1 MVTRHHASSSA
12 FQVYCLTPTIASKL
26 IGSVLISLARGLG
39 GKTYQLS
46 VSRGWLLPARYS
58 SRAVVIITDPSVMV
72 ILTEGVSSFWDPDLF
87 GGVEHRFSF
96 CTVCCCFEAS
106 LMAETS
112 IESMQLDWEE
122 QVKTLAESQPGRS
135 LQGGEVRLHFRR
147 KVMAKVQDMHSLF
160 DASRPRRTVLQGK
173 SYVSLFLTGC
183 SFCSWRGTL
192 IDLG

>member
-1 MVTRHHASSSA
+1 MLDLSAYTSTALDSTVLDGNHARQRLCFGCTLRELMVTRHHASSSA
-12 FQVYCLTPTIASKL
+12 FQVYCLTPAIASKL

-39 GKTYQLS
+39 GKTYQLP

-112 IESMQLDWEE
+112 IEPVEDDDRDARAAERVGDVWQRRPLSRLSLGCDEE
-122 QVKTLAESQPGRS
+122 E
-135 LQGGEVRLHFRR
+135 
-147 KVMAKVQDMHSLF
+147 
-160 DASRPRRTVLQGK
+160 
-173 SYVSLFLTGC
+173 
-183 SFCSWRGTL
+183 
-192 IDLG
+192 